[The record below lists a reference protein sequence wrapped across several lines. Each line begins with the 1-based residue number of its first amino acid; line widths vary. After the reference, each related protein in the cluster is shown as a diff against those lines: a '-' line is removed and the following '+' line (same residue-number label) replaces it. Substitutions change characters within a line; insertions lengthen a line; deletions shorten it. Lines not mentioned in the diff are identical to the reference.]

1 MMANPK
7 KGRNHMKKLIGIL
20 LTVTL
25 AVGLAGTA
33 LAADE
38 IMVISREAG
47 SGTRGAFVELT
58 GVEAK
63 DADGNKV
70 DNTYE
75 DAIIQNG
82 TAQVITT
89 VASAEDAIGYIS
101 LGSLNDT
108 VKALTVDGV
117 EATAEN
123 VQSGAYT
130 LARPFNIAVK
140 EGVSDT
146 AQDFIAWILSAEG
159 QQIVADN
166 KYVALTPAEYE
177 AAPVAGKIVVGGSS
191 SVGPLMEKLAEA
203 YMAANAD
210 VDIEV
215 QISDSTTGMTGA
227 ADGTFDI
234 GMASRELKDSELEKG
249 LLPTVIAMD
258 GIAMVVNN
266 ANTLENI
273 TTEQIRQV
281 FVGEITLWSELQ

>member
-1 MMANPK
+1 
-7 KGRNHMKKLIGIL
+7 MKKLIGIL
-20 LTVTL
+20 LTLTL
-25 AVGLAGTA
+25 AVSLVGSA
-33 LAADE
+33 LASDE

-47 SGTRGAFVELT
+47 SGTRGAFIELT
-58 GVEAK
+58 GVEVK

-70 DNTYE
+70 DQTTE
-75 DAIIQNG
+75 DAVIQNG

-101 LGSLNDT
+101 LGSLDAT
-108 VKALTVDGV
+108 VKALTVNGV
-117 EATAEN
+117 EATVEN
-123 VQSGAYT
+123 VQNGTYT

-140 EGVSDT
+140 AGVSDT
-146 AQDFIAWILSAEG
+146 AKDFMAWILSAEG
-159 QQIVADN
+159 QKIVSDN
-166 KYVALTPAEYE
+166 KYVPLTAADYT

-210 VDIEV
+210 VNIEV

-234 GMASRELKDSELEKG
+234 GMASRELKQSELDNG
-249 LLPTVIAMD
+249 LTPTVIAMD

-266 ANTLENI
+266 ANALTNI
-273 TTEQIRQV
+273 TTDQIRQI
-281 FVGEITLWSELQ
+281 FVGELTSWGDVK

>member
-1 MMANPK
+1 
-7 KGRNHMKKLIGIL
+7 MKKLMGVL
-20 LTVTL
+20 LTATMIL
-25 AVGLAGTA
+25 GLVSTAFAGS
-33 LAADE
+33 D

-58 GVEAK
+58 GVEVK

-70 DNTYE
+70 DMTSE

-101 LGSLNDT
+101 LGSLDDT
-108 VKALTVDGV
+108 VKALTVEGV
-117 EATAEN
+117 AATSEN
-123 VQSGAYT
+123 VQNGTYT

-140 EGVSDT
+140 EGLSDT
-146 AQDFIAWILSAEG
+146 AKDFIAWILSAEG
-159 QQIVADN
+159 QKMVEDN
-166 KYVALTPAEYE
+166 HYVALPAADYT

-203 YMAANAD
+203 YMAVNAD
-210 VDIEV
+210 VNIEV

-234 GMASRELKDSELEKG
+234 GMASRELKQSELDNG

-258 GIAMVVNN
+258 GIAMIVNKAN
-266 ANTLENI
+266 ALENI
-273 TTEQIRQV
+273 TIEQIRQV
-281 FVGEITLWSELQ
+281 FVGEVLTWDEVK

>member
-1 MMANPK
+1 
-7 KGRNHMKKLIGIL
+7 MKKLIGIL

>member
-1 MMANPK
+1 
-7 KGRNHMKKLIGIL
+7 MKKIVGIL
-20 LTVTL
+20 VALTLVIGL
-25 AVGLAGTA
+25 VG
-33 LAADE
+33 AAFASDE

-75 DAIIQNG
+75 DAVIQNG

-101 LGSLNDT
+101 LGSLDDT